1 MRALVELRAE
11 WPDPVIEF
19 RRPQCSW
26 SGQCWGSKAGKM
38 SHPKSDGSG
47 GDGQAASAI
56 VGPESRSHDAF
67 QFGRLML
74 SHSRNIGHFSECS
87 NQSSVGFIGRRHF
100 LGAVLAALLILVGVS
115 SLRAQ
120 SDSTGGLGGTITG
133 AKGALPDATVV
144 LTNNATNQTATV
156 VSGTNGSYRF
166 SLLVPGTYRVTFSAP
181 GFKTSEVPSI
191 TVNVSEAPT
200 LDASLEPGDPRQ
212 TIACNCRL
220 SMSASSTGTLVDH
233 KTITGVPLTTRNFAQ
248 VLSMTS
254 GTAADVNNAGTLG
267 RGNSTVNVNGS
278 TAAGS
283 YTIEGAYPPSTVPN
297 PDTIAEFK
305 IQTSQYDA
313 GYGAMVPSTTVIT
326 RAGENLYHGTAWEFV
341 RNDIFNANAF
351 FRNATGQP
359 KPNLKQNQFGVSLG
373 GPIRKDKWFFFGSYQ
388 GTRQVNGLDPTSV
401 ATVILPPLTIDRS
414 AATLAAQ
421 FCPGNHLLA
430 SGTGGG
436 QPDPNYLT
444 FAGGKQLDC
453 ANQNTATTA
462 AIDPVALNI
471 LQAKLP
477 NGSYMIPVPQTIL
490 QSGTNAGMG
499 FSSFSFPSY
508 YNEDHFIANSDYVA
522 SPVNTLSWRGFFSRI
537 NQLRSLGAPGGATV
551 TPVIPGDGSPQ
562 ALHAQDDAVSF
573 KLTSVLTPKV
583 VNEARFAYTRTLQY
597 ARGVGIP
604 SADSFGM
611 TPVDPMFPLAPE
623 VTMLGAMGTF
633 RFFGNGAN
641 DFWTLTNTFAWTD
654 ILSLVHG
661 RHNARV
667 GGVFLV
673 QYNDRLDTGAARGK
687 LTFETFEDLL
697 VGLSAADNQSPGG
710 RSNIETVRANEGVGP
725 KGEVQYQ
732 YRHFYGAGFAQDDF
746 KATPRLALN
755 AGLRWE
761 YIGPSSDAK
770 GTIGNVRPSLL
781 KQSPIP
787 PISGTLA
794 GDVVAANY
802 NPALVNPYTGEP
814 FGPPPTGV
822 LTAHTRSFYQN
833 NTPLAKFAPRAG
845 FAWQPFGAAGRVAVR
860 GGYGW
865 FYQAPAYSA
874 NAGNAALFTAAP
886 YAQGFTNND
895 SSNGASNLEKPFP
908 TTTLGF
914 VPRTLT
920 SQLSD
925 RIAGPE
931 YKIPALQQWNLS
943 VQTKLPRAFSFDIG
957 YVGSYGGNL
966 LVGVG
971 LNQPVLASANNPANC
986 GYTGVPS
993 DCITSNTAVNA
1004 ELRVPFVGENPSA
1017 LTDSEFTGES
1027 RYNGLQVT
1035 LRRQMS
1041 HGLTFQSAYTLSK
1054 SMNDT
1059 SIFNDLNYL
1068 SRNWARAS
1076 FDRTERSVT
1085 NFDYQFPYSA
1095 SRQGA
1100 AGKLLNGWSTTGIII
1115 LQSGLPLT
1123 LTDPNGGSVYGD
1135 ASPSTVTLCPGRMPA
1150 ALATSGSLE
1159 SKIGD
1164 WINMSAVCS
1173 APAIGSDGSTG
1184 YGNAGQSLL
1193 DGPPQ
1198 VNTDFSLGKRTVV
1211 GGLSENAELAFRAEF
1226 YNSLNHPQFS
1236 NPGTTLGTANFGV
1249 ITQTSVAPRL
1259 IQFGLKYLF

>member
-1 MRALVELRAE
+1 MT
-11 WPDPVIEF
+11 F
-19 RRPQCSW
+19 HW
-26 SGQCWGSKAGKM
+26 S
-38 SHPKSDGSG
+38 
-47 GDGQAASAI
+47 
-56 VGPESRSHDAF
+56 
-67 QFGRLML
+67 
-74 SHSRNIGHFSECS
+74 NIAHFTECS
-87 NQSSVGFIGRRHF
+87 SRSSVGLGGKRHL
-100 LGAVLAALLILVGVS
+100 LGAALIALLIMVGVNF
-115 SLRAQ
+115 LCAQ
-120 SDSTGGLGGTITG
+120 SDSTGALGGTITFR
-133 AKGALPDATVV
+133 KGAVPGATVV
-144 LTNNATNQTATV
+144 LTNNATNQSLTM
-156 VSGTNGSYRF
+156 VSGENGSYRF
-166 SLLVPGTYRVTFSAP
+166 SLLTPGNYHVRFSAP
-181 GFKTSEVPSI
+181 GFKTSQVPLI

-200 LDASLEPGDPRQ
+200 LDATLEPGNSRERV
-212 TIACNCRL
+212 ACNCRL
-220 SMSASSTGTLVDH
+220 SLAGSSSGTLVDH

-267 RGNSTVNVNGS
+267 RGTGTVNVNGS

-283 YTIEGAYPPSTVPN
+283 YTIDGAYAPSTVPN
-297 PDTIAEFK
+297 PDAIAEFK

-313 GYGAMVPSTTVIT
+313 GYGAQVPSTNVIT
-326 RAGENLYHGTAWEFV
+326 RGGESQVHGTAWDVV

-359 KPNLKQNQFGVSLG
+359 KPNLKQNQFGVTLG
-373 GPIRKDKWFFFGSYQ
+373 GPVLRDKWFFFGSYQ

-401 ATVILPPLTIDRS
+401 ATVILPPLTSDRS
-414 AATLAAQ
+414 AAALAAQ

-430 SGTGGG
+430 TGPGAG

-462 AIDPVALNI
+462 PINPVALRI
-471 LQAKLP
+471 LQTKLP
-477 NGSYMIPVPQTIL
+477 DGSYLIPVPQTIL
-490 QSGTNAGMG
+490 TSGTNAGMG

-537 NQLRSLGAPGGATV
+537 NQRRSLGAPGGATV
-551 TPVIPGDGSPQ
+551 TPVLPGAGSPQ
-562 ALHAQDDAVSF
+562 ALHAQDDALSL
-573 KLTSVLTPKV
+573 KLTSVLTAKIA
-583 VNEARFAYTRTLQY
+583 NEARFAYTRTLQY
-597 ARGVGIP
+597 ASGVGTP
-604 SADSFGM
+604 SAESFGI
-611 TPVDPMFPLAPE
+611 TPVDPMFPLPPE
-623 VTMLGAMGTF
+623 VTMLGPMGTF

-654 ILSLVHG
+654 NLSVVHG
-661 RHNARV
+661 RHSARV
-667 GGVFLV
+667 GGVFLM

-687 LTFETFEDLL
+687 VTFETFEDLL
-697 VGLSAADNQSPGG
+697 VGLSAAENQSPGG
-710 RSNIETVRANEGVGP
+710 RSNIETVRASEGVGP
-725 KGEVQYQ
+725 NGEVQYQ
-732 YRHFYGAGFAQDDF
+732 YQHYYGAAFAQDDF
-746 KATPRLALN
+746 KVTPRLALN

-761 YIGPSSDAK
+761 YVGPSFDRA
-770 GTIGNVRPSLL
+770 GTIGNVWPSLL
-781 KQSPIP
+781 EHVPVP
-787 PISGTLA
+787 PPSGTLV

-822 LTAHTRSFYQN
+822 ATGPTRSFYQN
-833 NTPLAKFAPRAG
+833 NTPLGKFAPRLG
-845 FAWQPFGAAGRVAVR
+845 FAWQPFGAAGRAAVR

-865 FYQAPAYSA
+865 FYQAPGFSA
-874 NAGNAALFTAAP
+874 NAGNAPLFTAAP
-886 YAQGFTNND
+886 FAQGFTNTD
-895 SSNGASNLEKPFP
+895 SSNGQSDLQKPFP

-914 VPRTLT
+914 VPRTPT

-931 YKIPALQQWNLS
+931 YEIPHLQQWNLS
-943 VQTKLPRAFSFDIG
+943 VQTKLPQDFTLDIG
-957 YVGSYGGNL
+957 YVGSYGDNL

-971 LNQPVLASANNPANC
+971 LNQPVLATPNNPVNC
-986 GYTGVPS
+986 GYTGMPA
-993 DCITSNTAVNA
+993 DCITTNTAVNA
-1004 ELRVPFVGENPSA
+1004 ELRVPYMGESPSA

-1027 RYNGLQVT
+1027 RYNGFQVT
-1035 LRRQMS
+1035 LRRQIS
-1041 HGLTFQSAYTLSK
+1041 HGLSFQSAYTLSK

-1059 SIFNDLNYL
+1059 SIYNDLNYL

-1076 FDRTERSVT
+1076 FDRTHRIVT
-1085 NFDYQFPYSA
+1085 NFDYQLPNSVHGP
-1095 SRQGA
+1095 GA
-1100 AGKLLNGWSTTGIII
+1100 AGKLLNGWSTTGIVI

-1123 LTDPNGGSVYGD
+1123 LTDPNGGTVYGE
-1135 ASPSTVTLCPGRMPA
+1135 ASPSTVTLCPGQTVA
-1150 ALATSGSLE
+1150 ALATSGGVEARL
-1159 SKIGD
+1159 GG
-1164 WINMSAVCS
+1164 WINTSALCS
-1173 APAIGSDGSTG
+1173 PPAIGSDDATG

-1226 YNSLNHPQFS
+1226 YNSLNHPQFA